1 MKPQTDKY
9 ATSLGQRSFFIELCH
24 HLSLE
29 LDARY
34 SIAAPLKECR
44 DGVGGED
51 EDTVRKRIA
60 LKRKQRMRLQSFR
73 GRII

>member
-9 ATSLGQRSFFIELCH
+9 ATSLGPRSFFIEPCH
-24 HLSLE
+24 HVLLE

-34 SIAAPLKECR
+34 SIAAPLKECSD

-51 EDTVRKRIA
+51 EDAVRKEGRFEKEA
-60 LKRKQRMRLQSFR
+60 EDVAPVFQR
-73 GRII
+73 

>member
-9 ATSLGQRSFFIELCH
+9 ATSLGQRSFCIELCH
-24 HLSLE
+24 HLFLE

-34 SIAAPLKECR
+34 STAAPLKECSD

-51 EDTVRKRIA
+51 EDAVRKEGRFEKEA
-60 LKRKQRMRLQSFR
+60 EDEAPVCQR
-73 GRII
+73 